1 MFIVIGLIIVYIL
14 GIYLGGNWVRKIEA
28 WREVN
33 EGGRK
38 FILNKS
44 IFDINSWYWWKYQV
58 MMVGDTKNIN
68 LKHVWN
74 YFLDENMEAKI
85 EEFEQLEFFPQ
96 ILELWNFDTS
106 IKWRVRVKYMYWTPT
121 LVEHV
126 SVKCPIQKTFV
137 RFLTILAWS

>member
-14 GIYLGGNWVRKIEA
+14 DIYLGGNWVRKIEA
-28 WREVN
+28 WREIN

-38 FILNKS
+38 FILNKN

-58 MMVGDTKNIN
+58 MMVGVTKNIN

-85 EEFEQLEFFPQ
+85 EEFEQLDFFPQ
-96 ILELWNFDTS
+96 ILEKL
-106 IKWRVRVKYMYWTPT
+106 
-121 LVEHV
+121 
-126 SVKCPIQKTFV
+126 
-137 RFLTILAWS
+137 